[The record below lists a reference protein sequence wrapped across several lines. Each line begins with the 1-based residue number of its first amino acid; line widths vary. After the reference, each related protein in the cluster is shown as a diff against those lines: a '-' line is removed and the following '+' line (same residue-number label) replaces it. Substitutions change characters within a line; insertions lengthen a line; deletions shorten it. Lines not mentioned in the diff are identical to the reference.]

1 MPKTT
6 KEIKRNVQAPKGMHD
21 ILPRDIP
28 WWRKFETVAND
39 LAEAYGFRKI
49 ITPITEET
57 DIFSR
62 GVGLETD
69 IVNKEMYS
77 FKTKGGDFLTLRPEG
92 TAGVVRAYIENN
104 MSTWPQPVKLYYCG
118 PMFRHENP
126 QKDRYRQFFQ
136 FGLEA
141 IGDPS
146 PVIDVEIIWV
156 SYLIFNSLGFKDINF
171 EINSIGCPACRA
183 DYLKIIK
190 SFYKTKQNK
199 LCSVCKERF
208 KTNPLRLLDC
218 KEAKCQELRQG
229 LPSMLD
235 SLCPE
240 CHDHFH
246 QVLDMLDY
254 LQVPYTLNP
263 YLVRGLDYYTKTVF
277 EIKTISGD
285 SAISLGGG
293 GRYDG
298 LVKLLGG
305 SSQPAVGVALG
316 IDRIIS
322 VFQALHDKEPNIK
335 KNRVYLVQIGE
346 AAKKRAFLL
355 TEDLRKSGISV
366 YSSLSKDSLRNQL
379 KTADREKVKLALILG
394 QEEEREGTIIIRD
407 MESGIQEVV
416 MQDKLVPSIK
426 KKLALE

>member
-1 MPKTT
+1 MSKIK
-6 KEIKRNVQAPKGMHD
+6 KEAKKNFQAPKGMHD
-21 ILPRDIP
+21 ILPKDIP
-28 WWRKFETVAND
+28 WWRKFECVANEVS
-39 LAEAYGFRKI
+39 EAYGFRKI
-49 ITPITEET
+49 ITPIVEDTEV
-57 DIFSR
+57 FSK
-62 GVGLETD
+62 GVGLGTD
-69 IVNKEMYS
+69 IVDKEMYS
-77 FKTKGGDFLTLRPEG
+77 FKTKGGDALTLRPEG

-104 MSTWPQPVKLYYCG
+104 MSTWPQPVKLYYSG

-126 QKDRYRQFFQ
+126 QKDRYRQLFQ

-146 PVIDVEIIWV
+146 PITDVEIIWV
-156 SYLIFNSLGFKDINF
+156 SHLIFSTLGFKDINF
-171 EINSIGCPACRA
+171 ELNSIGCPACRA
-183 DYLKIIK
+183 DYLKVIK
-190 SFYKTKQNK
+190 AFYKTKTNK
-199 LCSVCKERF
+199 LCASCKERF

-218 KEAKCQELRQG
+218 KEEKCSELRTS
-229 LPSMLD
+229 LPSILD

-246 QVLDMLDY
+246 SVLDILDY

-277 EIKTISGD
+277 EIKSSYANG
-285 SAISLGGG
+285 SISLGGG

-305 SSQPAVGVALG
+305 TNQPAVGVAFG

-322 VFQALHDKEPNIK
+322 AYESLHDKEPNCK
-335 KNRVYLVQIGE
+335 KNKVFLVQIGD
-346 AAKKRAFLL
+346 AARKRAFLL
-355 TEDLRKSGISV
+355 IEELRKNGLSV

-379 KTADREKVKLALILG
+379 KIADREKVKLSLILG
-394 QEEEREGTIIIRD
+394 QEEVREDRIIIRD

-416 MQDKLVPSIK
+416 MQDKLVSSIK
-426 KKLALE
+426 KKLAMD